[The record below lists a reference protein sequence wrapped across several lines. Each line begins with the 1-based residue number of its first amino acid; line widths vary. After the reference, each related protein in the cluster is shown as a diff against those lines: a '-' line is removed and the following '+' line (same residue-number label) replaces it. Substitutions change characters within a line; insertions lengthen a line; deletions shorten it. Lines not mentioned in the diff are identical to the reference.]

1 MQVGDEFIRYTK
13 HGAIQ
18 GRVKSISVKYKY
30 DLTHNVK
37 IQIRWILTELGESF
51 EENSCYLVVE
61 EITILDVIKLKKLF
75 SKIKGYLGKK

>member
-1 MQVGDEFIRYTK
+1 MQIGDEFIRYTK

-30 DLTHNVK
+30 DLKHKVK
-37 IQIRWILTELGESF
+37 IQVRWILTESGESF
-51 EENSCYLVVE
+51 EENGCYLVVE

-75 SKIKGYLGKK
+75 SKIKGYLGE